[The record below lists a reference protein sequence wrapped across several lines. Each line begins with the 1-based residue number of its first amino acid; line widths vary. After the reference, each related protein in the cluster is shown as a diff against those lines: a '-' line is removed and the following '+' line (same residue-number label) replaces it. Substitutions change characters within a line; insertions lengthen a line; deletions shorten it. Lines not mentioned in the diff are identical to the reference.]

1 MNIKNSMK
9 THEMNHGG
17 ISFNLLENGDIFDI
31 SYEDNQIN
39 LLKGNAIDGS
49 LMNIYLRVYLD
60 DTVYFTRLIGKHSPS
75 QFLIDDHIAYYRGT
89 FQGVEYQVSL
99 KLNKFDWIYE
109 VKLKS
114 NVLCKVDVMYGQD
127 IAIQSKSSVLS
138 SEPYTVQ
145 YIDYKVYLDQNGYT
159 LCARQNQGK
168 AQFLQIGSLT
178 PNLAYTTDGFQFFG
192 LSYKET
198 GVPEAMDYPNLVS
211 EIYQYE
217 FSYFALQSDI
227 IDIGKEDKQVVF
239 YGLYE
244 PSHEQ
249 IIEHPEPYQSSFF
262 SNWIN
267 ILAKSKQNKNILL
280 DTTRQLNG
288 QTIKEDSIKEIYSI
302 INQAERNED
311 ELLSFFTV
319 NNHHVVLKQKELL
332 VERPHGH
339 IMVHGNLM
347 HATEEV
353 MATTNFMVGVFNS
366 HVVLGNTS
374 FNKFIGNTRNPL
386 NVQKISGQRIYIKRQ
401 GAYYLLGLPSYYD
414 MGGATTRWSYILDDD
429 ILTVDVIVDIDTTQ
443 QSLIISSKNH
453 IHYEFIITHQ
463 VVMGVNEYSYD
474 LDYTFENHV
483 VNFVAPVHSMIGE
496 KYPKLTYSIQTETP
510 FSIID
515 EKTAFG
521 CENQHGLLIL
531 SFKKVPSLRINISA
545 SIDGLM
551 FRSKAFSYE
560 DVDKKGT
567 TYFESFFRNLTLEHS
582 IHQNEVNRLQLI
594 MFWYTHNSLTH
605 YASPHGLEQ
614 YNGAAWGTRDVCQG
628 PMELFAATQH
638 TSLMREIIL
647 KTYSRQFQETGD
659 FPQWYMFDKYYQ
671 IQAYESHG
679 DIIIWPMRSLA
690 YYLKQTADFSIL
702 NENIPYMSKASN
714 EFTESKSLMN
724 HLKRQIDAIE
734 SSFIKGTH
742 LPTYGGGDWDDTL
755 QPANHDLT
763 KKMVSGWT
771 VALLYEACSVLAQE
785 LSYAN
790 IDFAETI
797 FELVKNIKKDYQTYM
812 VVDDIPAGFVVFDKK
827 LIYLLHP
834 RDLKTGLSYRLLP
847 FIRSMIA
854 ELADD
859 NQLDSYSN
867 IIDKYLKHPD
877 GVRLMDTTVEYHG
890 GKATY
895 FIRAETAANFGR
907 EIGLQYV
914 HAHIRYIEAMAK
926 IGKAENAYEGLFVI
940 NPILIQ
946 EKVKNA
952 YYRQSNVY
960 FSSSDAWFKD
970 RYEAKR
976 DFHKIHDQKIMVKGG
991 WRLYSSG
998 PGIYI
1003 NQLVSNILG
1012 IKLYHG
1018 DLLLD
1023 PILPNHLNGLQVRY
1037 AFKEKQITIC
1047 YHKGKEAILINKKK
1061 IIYEK
1066 PQHRYRNGGVI
1077 IKAQTILASIE
1088 PILIDIWSE

>member
-9 THEMNHGG
+9 TYEMNHGG
-17 ISFNLLENGDIFDI
+17 ISFNLLENGDVFDI
-31 SYEDNQIN
+31 SFEDNQIN

-49 LMNIYLRVYLD
+49 LMNLYLRVYVD
-60 DTVYFTRLIGKHSPS
+60 ETVYFTRLIGKHSGS
-75 QFLIDDHIAYYRGT
+75 QFMIDNQIGYYRGV
-89 FQGVEYQVSL
+89 FQGVQYQVSF
-99 KLNKFDWIYE
+99 KLNQFDWIYE

-114 NVLCKVDVMYGQD
+114 NTLCKADVIYGQD

-145 YIDYKVYLDQNGYT
+145 YIDYKAFSGQSGYT

-168 AQFLQIGSLT
+168 TQFLQIGSLS
-178 PNLAYTTDGFQFFG
+178 PNCAYTTDGFQFFG

-198 GVPEAMDYPNLVS
+198 GIPEAMDQPSLVS

-227 IDIGKEDKQVVF
+227 IDVSKEDKQVVF
-239 YGLYE
+239 YGLYK
-244 PSHEQ
+244 PSYEQ
-249 IIEHPEPYQSSFF
+249 IIEHPEPYQSSLVF
-262 SNWIN
+262 NWID
-267 ILAKSKQNKNILL
+267 KKTQNKQSKNIML

-288 QTIKEDSIKEIYSI
+288 LTIEEDLIKKIYPV

-339 IMVHGNLM
+339 IMVHGDLM
-347 HATEEV
+347 HATEKV
-353 MATTNFMVGVFNS
+353 MATTNFMAGVFNS

-386 NVQKISGQRIYIKRQ
+386 NVQKVSGQRIYVKRKK
-401 GAYYLLGLPSYYD
+401 AYYLLGLPSYYD

-429 ILTVDVIVDIDTTQ
+429 ILTVDVIVDIDTTSQ
-443 QSLIISSKNH
+443 LLIISSENQV
-453 IHYEFIITHQ
+453 IYDFIITHQ
-463 VVMGVNEYSYD
+463 VIMGVNEYAYD
-474 LDYTFENHV
+474 LDYRLENQTIK
-483 VNFVAPVHSMIGE
+483 FVAPVHSMMGQR
-496 KYPKLTYSIQTETP
+496 YPKLTYSIQTETP
-510 FSIID
+510 FSILD

-521 CENQHGLLIL
+521 CENQQGLLIL
-531 SFKKVPSLRINISA
+531 SFKKASNLRINISA
-545 SIDGLM
+545 SLEGDVFLPK
-551 FRSKAFSYE
+551 SFSYE
-560 DVDKKGT
+560 DADKKGT
-567 TYFESFFRNLTLEHS
+567 NYFESFSRNLTLTHS
-582 IHQNEVNRLQLI
+582 KHQNEVDRLQLI
-594 MFWYTHNSLTH
+594 TFWYTHNSLTH

-628 PMELFAATQH
+628 PMELFSATQH
-638 TSLMREIIL
+638 THLMCEIIL
-647 KTYSRQFQETGD
+647 KTYSRQFEETGD

-671 IQAYESHG
+671 IQAHESHG

-690 YYLKQTADFSIL
+690 YYLRETADFSIL
-702 NENIPYMSKASN
+702 DEIVPYMSKANN
-714 EFTESKSLMN
+714 EFTEPTSLMN
-724 HLKRQIDAIE
+724 HLKRQIDAIKL
-734 SSFIKGTH
+734 SFIKGTH
-742 LPTYGGGDWDDTL
+742 LPAYGGGDWDDTL

-763 KKMVSGWT
+763 KMMVSGWT
-771 VALLYEACSVLAQE
+771 VALLYEACSVLAEE

-790 IDFAETI
+790 IDFAETM
-797 FELVKNIKKDYQTYM
+797 FELVKNIKKDYHEFM
-812 VVDDIPAGFVVFDKK
+812 IVDGIPAGFVVFDKE

-877 GVRLMDTTVEYHG
+877 GVRLMDTTVEYKG
-890 GKATY
+890 GKTTFFA
-895 FIRAETAANFGR
+895 RAETAANFGR

-926 IGKAENAYEGLFVI
+926 IGKAEDAYEGLFVI

-960 FSSSDAWFKD
+960 FSSSDAWFKN

-976 DFHKIHDQKIMVKGG
+976 DFHKIRDQKIMVKGG

-1003 NQLVSNILG
+1003 NQFVSNILG
-1012 IKLYHG
+1012 IRLNHG
-1018 DLLLD
+1018 NLLLD
-1023 PILPNHLNGLQVRY
+1023 PILPDHLDGLRVRY
-1037 AFKEKQITIC
+1037 AFKEKEITIC
-1047 YHKGKEAILINKKK
+1047 YHKGKEAVLINQKK
-1061 IIYEK
+1061 IKYQKQEH
-1066 PQHRYRNGGVI
+1066 PYRHGGI
-1077 IKAQTILASIE
+1077 IIEAHTIFASDE